1 MSKKVKGLLIATLS
15 AALLGGSLVVG
26 RRWILEASEPDAIR
40 YEKFV
45 IPNMKTLIGGVPK
58 KFRLLYVNLDNE
70 TYIFR
75 GELQPGYSVA
85 KGFRML
91 MGRDSQGRSVIGI
104 ARDMEWLSRKW
115 TELGLVKV

>member
-1 MSKKVKGLLIATLS
+1 VSKKVKVLLITTLS
-15 AALLGGSLVVG
+15 VALVNGSFVVA
-26 RRWILEASEPDAIR
+26 RRWIVEASEPDAMR

-45 IPNMKTLIGGVPK
+45 IPKMKTLVGGVPK
-58 KFRLLYVNLDNE
+58 EFRLLYVNLDNE

-85 KGFRML
+85 KRFRMWI
-91 MGRDSQGRSVIGI
+91 GRDSQGRSVIGI